1 MMTHS
6 SRRHFLHTV
15 AAGTALVT
23 GRSSIASALS
33 QSPAGSDAAF
43 WETVRAQFSFTEN
56 TVPMNAA
63 NLCPAPRA
71 VADRLEELTRSVDR
85 DCSSQNRRQFTSLV
99 EHSRH
104 KVAAQLRASP
114 DEIALVR
121 NTSEANNIINN
132 GLPLQHARTHWACNR
147 GRKLVKGV
155 VKRGIRRDGS
165 VACSSLAPS

>member
-23 GRSSIASALS
+23 GRSSIASALA

-43 WETVRAQFSFTEN
+43 WATVRAQFSFTEN

-71 VADRLEELTRSVDR
+71 VADRLEELTRLVDR

-114 DEIALVR
+114 DEIAWCGTR
-121 NTSEANNIINN
+121 AKPTTSS
-132 GLPLQHARTHWACNR
+132 PTDCRYARTHCACNR
-147 GRKLVKGV
+147 GRTLVKGV
-155 VKRGIRRDGS
+155 AKRGIRRDGS